1 MLLMATWT
9 FLTNHALAL
18 PLIAEARGDPR
29 GVAVRRAHRAWTSIR
44 VAHEAGRCTFDDEM
58 QRPDS
63 GRGRRFPSRAGLR
76 AQGG

>member
-29 GVAVRRAHRAWTSIR
+29 GVLVRRAHRAWTSIR
-44 VAHEAGRCTFDDEM
+44 V
-58 QRPDS
+58 
-63 GRGRRFPSRAGLR
+63 
-76 AQGG
+76 